1 MDRLM
6 GGPLV
11 LPAPMAPLSTMV
23 GEPAQVTVARAAPNE
38 VPWLQLRTGSRGQFP
53 AQAAPTG
60 AVLLSPPTTTGGG
73 RPGGGNA
80 AAQH

>member
-1 MDRLM
+1 M

-23 GEPAQVTVARAAPNE
+23 GPLYGEPAQQTVARAAPKE
-38 VPWLQLRTGSRGQFP
+38 MPWLQPRTGSRGQFP